1 MWKYIGK
8 NEYKEF
14 LLSLNLFK
22 CEEKDKYL
30 KTLYSISNNVE
41 NNYDVYKI
49 KKRNGKFRT
58 IHKPNKLLK
67 TIQKNILSNI
77 LNNKKISKYARA
89 YHRKISLKD
98 NAKEHVNKKIVLK
111 LDIKD
116 FFESISFLDIYNS
129 AFPIEYFPKPVGIL
143 LTYLCT
149 YYDYLPQ
156 GAPTSAYISNLVMKD
171 FDEKIGY
178 FCDSNNIS
186 YTRYSDDMTFSGD
199 FNPGII
205 ISRVRK
211 MLRKLNLELNDNKT
225 CIITNSQKQSVTG
238 IVVNEKM
245 QVSVEYRKKIRQEI
259 YYIKKFGITS
269 HLEFRNIKVEKVEY
283 IKKLYGKI
291 LYVLQ
296 INNEDKE
303 FLKYKKFIEN
313 YQN

>member
-58 IHKPNKLLK
+58 IHNPNKLLK

-259 YYIKKFGITS
+259 YYIKKYGITS
-269 HLEFRNIKVEKVEY
+269 HLEFRNIKMEKVEY

>member
-259 YYIKKFGITS
+259 YYIKKYGITS
-269 HLEFRNIKVEKVEY
+269 HLEFRNIKMEKVEY